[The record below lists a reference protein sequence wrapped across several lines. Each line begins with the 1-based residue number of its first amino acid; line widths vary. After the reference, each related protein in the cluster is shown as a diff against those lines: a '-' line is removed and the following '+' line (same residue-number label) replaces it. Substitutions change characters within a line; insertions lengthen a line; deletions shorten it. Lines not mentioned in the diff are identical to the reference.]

1 MPSEFLIDYTLPPEL
16 IAQHPLRNRVDAR
29 LMIVDRASQT
39 LDHAHIRDLPEFLSS
54 GDRVV
59 VNDTKVLPAQLIGRR
74 VGTGGAWQG
83 LYLGSTPDG
92 HWRIVCKTRG
102 KLKAGDAV
110 MLEDRE
116 GRPSEKLWLL
126 ERSDDGQ
133 WLAHPENDE
142 HAEKILLRIGRVP
155 LPHYIRDG
163 RMVDADLTDYQTVFA
178 RHAGAVAAPTA
189 GLHLTKELL
198 RRMAEQRIDVSTI
211 TLHVGLGTFRPI
223 TAPTIAEHQMHAE
236 WCEVCPSAAAD
247 INATRTAGGRIVAV
261 GTTSVRTLESA
272 AQGGAMAPFS
282 GETNL
287 YIYPPYEFRAVD
299 GLLTNFHFPR
309 TTLLVLVATLGG
321 VELMQRAYDEALR
334 QKYRFYSYGD
344 AMLIL

>member
-29 LMIVDRASQT
+29 LMIVDRTSQT
-39 LDHAHIRDLPEFLSS
+39 IDHAHIRDLPEFLRS

-83 LYLGSTPDG
+83 LYLGSTEDG

-133 WLAHPENDE
+133 WLAHPENDDD
-142 HAEKILLRIGRVP
+142 AEKILLRIGRVP

-236 WCEVCPSAAAD
+236 WCEVCAAAAAD
-247 INATRTAGGRIVAV
+247 ISATRAAGGRIIAV

-272 AQGGAMAPFS
+272 AQGGTIEPFS

-287 YIYPPYEFRAVD
+287 YIYPPYEFRVVD

-309 TTLLVLVATLGG
+309 TTLLVLVATFGG

-334 QKYRFYSYGD
+334 QRYRFYSYGD